1 VGFANADSS
10 SEGEDIM
17 MRCFK
22 EDFESYVPINIREF
36 LQHLSYSIFPR
47 RTARLVVDHPTN

>member
-1 VGFANADSS
+1 MRFADADSS
-10 SEGEDIM
+10 SAGEDIM

-36 LQHLSYSIFPR
+36 LQHLSYYVFPR
-47 RTARLVVDHPTN
+47 RSPRLVVDHPTN